1 MLNKHPDSDFYRLL
15 RDETYEELKRL
26 KVVRE
31 EINCDTEDTVEEE
44 P

>member
-1 MLNKHPDSDFYRLL
+1 MINKTEMLESKCCVCGN
-15 RDETYEELKRL
+15 TIV

-44 P
+44 S